1 MIVDDIH
8 IIIGSANINDRSQL
22 GDRDSEVAIHAFDE
36 SGKFGKSLRKC
47 IWSVALGIESNA
59 PVLDLCP
66 SEDHFFQIWNNLADE
81 NFKIFDSVFAVLPN
95 DEVFSMPTPGEV
107 FEKASDDYK
116 AWRQRHK
123 DLSER
128 NATQPEIAASE
139 IKNIKARFVI
149 LEFLLGQHPKVL
161 ASKR

>member
-22 GDRDSEVAIHAFDE
+22 GDRDSEVAIHALDE

-66 SEDHFFQIWNNLADE
+66 SEDHFFQIWNNLAEE

>member
-47 IWSVALGIESNA
+47 IWSVALGIETNA

-66 SEDHFFQIWNNLADE
+66 SEDHFFQIWNDLAEE
-81 NFKIFDSVFAVLPN
+81 NFKIFDSVFAILPN
-95 DEVFSMPTPGEV
+95 DEVFSMPTAGEV
-107 FEKASDDYK
+107 FEKASDNYK
-116 AWRQRHK
+116 AWRQRYE
-123 DLSER
+123 DLSKR
-128 NATQPEIAASE
+128 NASQPEIAASE

-149 LEFLLGQHPKVL
+149 
-161 ASKR
+161 

>member
-8 IIIGSANINDRSQL
+8 IIIGSASINDRSQL

-66 SEDHFFQIWNNLADE
+66 SEDHFFQIWNNLAEE

-128 NATQPEIAASE
+128 NASQPEIAASE

-149 LEFLLGQHPKVL
+149 
-161 ASKR
+161 

>member
-22 GDRDSEVAIHAFDE
+22 GDRDSEVAIHAFDKK
-36 SGKFGKSLRKC
+36 GKFGESLRKC
-47 IWSVALGIESNA
+47 IWSVALGIEANA

-66 SEDHFFQIWNNLADE
+66 SEDHFFQIWNNLAEE
-81 NFKIFDSVFAVLPN
+81 NFKIFDSVFAILPN

-116 AWRQRHK
+116 AWKQRYN

-128 NATQPEIAASE
+128 NASNPEVAARE
-139 IKNIKARFVI
+139 IKNIKERFLNI
-149 LEFLLGQHPKVL
+149 GAH
-161 ASKR
+161 

>member
-47 IWSVALGIESNA
+47 IWSVALGIETNA

-66 SEDHFFQIWNNLADE
+66 SEDHFFQIWNDLAEE
-81 NFKIFDSVFAVLPN
+81 NYKIFDSVFAILPN
-95 DEVFSMPTPGEV
+95 DEVFSMPTAGEV

-116 AWRQRHK
+116 AWRQRYE
-123 DLSER
+123 DLSKR
-128 NATQPEIAASE
+128 NASQPEIAASK

-149 LEFLLGQHPKVL
+149 
-161 ASKR
+161 

>member
-36 SGKFGKSLRKC
+36 SGKFGTSLRKC
-47 IWSVALGIESNA
+47 IWSVALGIEANA

-66 SEDHFFQIWNNLADE
+66 SEDHFFQIWNNLAEE

-107 FEKASDDYK
+107 FEIAS
-116 AWRQRHK
+116 
-123 DLSER
+123 SII
-128 NATQPEIAASE
+128 ATSKEWTSAVRA
-139 IKNIKARFVI
+139 
-149 LEFLLGQHPKVL
+149 LLANDKTRGCHV
-161 ASKR
+161 AITIDCTF